1 MFQIKQLPKVVLLVF
16 NNMFFTMSLMW
27 VGKTYENESQQDEKN
42 LFQVIKMRHSCKFK
56 IICL

>member
-42 LFQVIKMRHSCKFK
+42 LFQVIKMRQ
-56 IICL
+56 I